1 MWLYVWMDR
10 PVYPEEEM
18 DEENVV
24 EDESE
29 LTLNKMED
37 DIAVV
42 RTSACYVCGCGVGG
56 GGWYRCGMYI
66 CLSCVWV
73 WGGGGGGDIAVVCTS
88 VCHMCVLLLV
98 CVCEGGGGWHHCGM
112 YISLSCVCVCGEGV
126 DIAVVSSFAC
136 HVVGGWNC
144 CSI

>member
-42 RTSACYVCGCGVGG
+42 RTSACHVCGCG
-56 GGWYRCGMYI
+56 
-66 CLSCVWV
+66 CVR
-73 WGGGGGGDIAVVCTS
+73 
-88 VCHMCVLLLV
+88 V
-98 CVCEGGGGWHHCGM
+98 CVCACVEG
-112 YISLSCVCVCGEGV
+112 
-126 DIAVVSSFAC
+126 DDFAVVRTFAGYVGEDFVYGCKLIICVIFSYFSS
-136 HVVGGWNC
+136 
-144 CSI
+144 S